1 MNLQHFSVRSR
12 LWLATGLV
20 TLTLLVLGAWGL
32 LASTVGVQR
41 IAMLLDNTQAA
52 AQQVS
57 GLREALG
64 EMRRLEAR
72 MVALGSSNAVE
83 TERTAG
89 LWQAQR
95 KALDERAATLLSA
108 YPGDADMAAHVA
120 DQGKQLADYAAAIEP
135 IIKQLVGAQIDG
147 VVALAY
153 AEQAADKAEALVKR
167 IDAIAATQQASQGRV
182 REALTQATLA
192 AAYQRL
198 TLIGLTLLV
207 VVPLMV
213 MTLRS
218 VCRSI
223 EAAVQVAGRI
233 AAGDLSEEL
242 VVQGRDETAQLMG
255 SLQAMQ
261 AALRRLV
268 GQVRDSADSI
278 QVASTEVAVGNLDLS
293 HRTEQTAGNLQTT
306 ASAIEQLT
314 GTVNHSAESA
324 RQAERLASSA
334 TEVAQ
339 RGGSVVAQ
347 VVATMDEINHSSRK
361 IADIIGVIDGI
372 AFQTNILALN
382 AAVEA
387 ARAGEQGRG
396 FAVVASEVRSLAQ
409 RSATAAREIKDLIG
423 TSVDKVSAGSRLVQD
438 AGSTMQDIVASV
450 QRVSDI
456 ISEISLAAGEQ
467 SKGIGQVNQSVA
479 TIDQMTQSN
488 AALVEES
495 AAAADSLKQQ
505 ATTLSSLV
513 ATFRLKQG
521 DVVAGS

>member
-1 MNLQHFSVRSR
+1 MNLPSFSVRDR
-12 LWLATGLV
+12 LWLAAGIV
-20 TLTLLVLGAWGL
+20 TFTLLVLGGWGL

-41 IAMLLDNTQAA
+41 IGMLLDTTQAA
-52 AQQVS
+52 AQQMA

-72 MVALGSSNAVE
+72 LVALGSSNAVE

-95 KALDERAATLLSA
+95 KALDERAAALRA
-108 YPGDADMAAHVA
+108 AHPDDADMAAKVA
-120 DQGKQLADYAAAIEP
+120 DLTRQLADYAAAIEP
-135 IIKQLVGAQIDG
+135 IIKQLMGAQIDG

-153 AEQAADKAEALVKR
+153 AEQASDKAEALIKH
-167 IDAIAATQQASQGRV
+167 IDAIAAAQQASQARV
-182 REALTQATLA
+182 RETLTQATMN

-198 TLIGLTLLV
+198 TLIGLTLLL

-223 EAAVQVAGRI
+223 DAAMKVAGRI

-242 VVQGRDETAQLMG
+242 EVHGRDETARLMA

-261 AALRRLV
+261 VSLRKLV

-278 QVASTEVAVGNLDLS
+278 QVASAEVAGGNLDLS

-306 ASAIEQLT
+306 ASAIEQLA

-324 RQAERLASSA
+324 RQAERLATSA

-347 VVATMDEINHSSRK
+347 VVATMDDIHHSSRK

-409 RSATAAREIKDLIG
+409 RSAAAAREIKGLIG
-423 TSVDKVSAGSRLVQD
+423 TSVDKVSEGSRLVQD
-438 AGSTMQDIVASV
+438 AGTTMQDIVASV
-450 QRVSDI
+450 HRVSDM
-456 ISEISLAAGEQ
+456 ISEISRAAGEQ

-488 AALVEES
+488 AALVEQS

-505 ATTLSSLV
+505 ATTLSGLV
-513 ATFRLKQG
+513 GAFRLRQG
-521 DVVAGS
+521 EMVGAG